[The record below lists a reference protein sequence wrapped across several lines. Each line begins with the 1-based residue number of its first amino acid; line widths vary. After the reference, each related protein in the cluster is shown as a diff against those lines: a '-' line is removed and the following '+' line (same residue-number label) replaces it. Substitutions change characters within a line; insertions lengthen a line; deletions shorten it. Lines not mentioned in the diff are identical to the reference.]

1 MTEENLQAAVK
12 KFEELVREQSARSD
26 RIKAEKE
33 FLDFEAL
40 DKIIIGVCGGDGI
53 GTPSVKLGLIN
64 KTKDT
69 TNRIKESRI
78 P

>member
-33 FLDFEAL
+33 FLD
-40 DKIIIGVCGGDGI
+40 
-53 GTPSVKLGLIN
+53 
-64 KTKDT
+64 
-69 TNRIKESRI
+69 
-78 P
+78 